1 MDIPSGVIIMWPSTA
16 GSIPA
21 GWARETTLDG
31 RFIVGTADSTNPNN
45 TGGANTHIHSQPAHS
60 HNGGSH
66 THTIPTYKRATSS
79 NGPYQLRWQQWD
91 NAVNGW
97 SNLGYGPDPGGNEH
111 THGSGASGAGT
122 NNLSSAGQSWVAGS
136 NLPSYYETIFIKS
149 DGSSSDFP
157 NGSSTFW
164 STASLPEGWSLD
176 SNVGDRFLRGASGS
190 NSGATCGGSHSHNTS
205 SHSHPLSHSHPGF
218 SGTNAAPP
226 VQPDPNGNLG
236 TGKIEGGYC
245 DTGQYYEAM
254 HNHGTTPSLSGGG
267 SSGGGGGAGSGSATP
282 VPKYKKQIAIK
293 NGSGSSDYPSD
304 GGAICLW
311 LGTLANIP
319 TDWYLCDG
327 SNGTPDMRNY
337 FATGTSSTGN
347 VGASANANTS
357 HNHSTSSHNHGGS
370 HNHGNYGNS
379 YAYNPLEWGCHGP
392 VTNIGC
398 AGSSGQG
405 TSPPQANVCAA
416 ATSSGDAG
424 HIGGATGSGGAGSGG
439 GTQTIG
445 SYDETPA
452 WRSVAFIFGPEDAAG
467 GNVGMFGSSF

>member
-21 GWARETTLDG
+21 GWARETSLDG
-31 RFIVGTADSTNPNN
+31 RFIVGTAADTNPNN
-45 TGGANTHIHSQPAHS
+45 YGGANTHIHSQPAHS
-60 HNGGSH
+60 HTGGSH
-66 THTIPTYKRATSS
+66 THTIPTYKRGTRS
-79 NGPYQLRWQQWD
+79 NGPYNLRWQQWD
-91 NAVNGW
+91 NAANGYVNT
-97 SNLGYGPDPGGNEH
+97 GYGPDPGSNEH

-122 NNLSSAGQSWVAGS
+122 NNLSSQGQSWVAGS

-149 DGSSSDFP
+149 DGSPSDFP

-205 SHSHPLSHSHPGF
+205 SHSHPLSHSHGGF
-218 SGTNAAPP
+218 STNAAPP
-226 VQPDPNGNLG
+226 HEADPNGNYG
-236 TGKIEGGYC
+236 TGMVGTCGC
-245 DTGQYYEAM
+245 DTGNQYEAM

-267 SSGGGGGAGSGSATP
+267 SSGGGGGAGSGNASP

-311 LGTLANIP
+311 LGTLAAIP
-319 TDWYLCDG
+319 TDWYVCDG
-327 SNGTPDMRNY
+327 NNGTPDMRNY

-379 YAYNPLEWGCHGP
+379 QYYNPLEWGSHSAIP
-392 VTNIGC
+392 GC
-398 AGSSGQG
+398 GNSSGQG
-405 TSPPQANVCAA
+405 TSPPNALVDAA
-416 ATSSGDAG
+416 AVSHGDVG
-424 HIGGATGSGGAGSGG
+424 HIGGATGSGGGGSGG
-439 GTQTIG
+439 GTQSIVA
-445 SYDETPA
+445 YDETPA
-452 WRSVAFIFGPEDAAG
+452 WRTVAFIFGPEDAAG
-467 GNVGMFGSSF
+467 GNTAMFGTNL